1 MLEPISTEGMTNDD
15 LPELRSRV
23 RSSIEAGR
31 QALRDEHGYVPPVQS
46 AAETLAAEAR
56 DAQASGSY
64 KDSD

>member
-1 MLEPISTEGMTNDD
+1 
-15 LPELRSRV
+15 V
-23 RSSIEAGR
+23 RASIEAGR